1 MNVHRSE
8 HDLMWRQLLPVPERG
23 SAPLQVQLRTA
34 LVNAILDGR
43 LPAGLRLPSG
53 RELAV
58 LADVSRNTAVLVYER
73 LVADGYLEARA
84 RDGFYVCDAIGRA
97 EVAPVVGSGTPHQ
110 PDWHART
117 APTGD
122 ALRWL
127 DRPAGWQKFRY
138 PFVYGQFDPKL
149 FPLSDWRECSRQAL
163 DVASVESWAQDGA
176 HGDSAR
182 LIEQL
187 IRRVLPRRGI
197 AATPDQILLTMGT
210 QHGLYLLS
218 ELFAK
223 PGTVFGVENP
233 GYMDARN
240 IFARSGA
247 RVAPLPVDEFGVE
260 RSPELAHCDYIYCT
274 PSHQCPTGV
283 TMSTDRRLA
292 LLDHAAR
299 HDQVIFEDDYDP
311 ETQYVGQPLPA
322 LKAIDRCDR
331 VIYLSSLSKLLS
343 PGLRLGYV
351 VGPAPVIDRLR
362 VIRRLM
368 IRHAP
373 GNNQVAAALF
383 IEQGH
388 YDRLLN
394 QTRQT
399 LSKRAAALI
408 DAVRRY
414 LPDAVFCDPHGGSS
428 AWVKLPG
435 HPDMSALR
443 AACIAQ
449 GVLFDPGEP
458 FFYDTMREPYIR
470 LGYSSIPV
478 ERIEPGVREL
488 AKLVERY
495 TRRNGSRRTALA
507 SAS

>member
-1 MNVHRSE
+1 MHRSE
-8 HDLMWRQLLPVPERG
+8 HDLMWQQLLPTPARG
-23 SAPLQVQLRTA
+23 GTPLQVQLRTA

-53 RELAV
+53 RELAT
-58 LADVSRNTAVLVYER
+58 LASVSRNTAVLVYER
-73 LVADGYLEARA
+73 LVADGYLEARP
-84 RDGFYVCDAIGRA
+84 RDGFYVCDAIRHA
-97 EVAPVVGSGTPHQ
+97 EPAQVDGAAMLHR

-117 APTGD
+117 SHSGD
-122 ALRWL
+122 SFRWL

-138 PFVYGQFDPKL
+138 PFVFGQFDPKL

-163 DVASVESWAQDGA
+163 DVPSVESWAQDGA
-176 HGDSAR
+176 HGDSSR
-182 LIEQL
+182 LIDQL

-210 QHGLYLLS
+210 QHGLYLLAG
-218 ELFAK
+218 LFAK

-240 IFARSGA
+240 IFARNGA
-247 RVAPLPVDEFGVE
+247 RVAPLPVDPFGVE
-260 RSPELAHCDYIYCT
+260 RSPELAACDYVYCT

-283 TMSTDRRLA
+283 TMSTDRRLD

-299 HDQVIFEDDYDP
+299 YDQVIFEDDYDP

-322 LKAIDRCDR
+322 LKAIDKCDR

-343 PGLRLGYV
+343 PGLRIGYV
-351 VGPAPVIDRLR
+351 VGPASVIEKLR
-362 VIRRLM
+362 VMRRLM
-368 IRHAP
+368 IRQAP

-399 LSKRAAALI
+399 LSARAAALI
-408 DAVRRY
+408 DALRRY
-414 LPDAVFCDPHGGSS
+414 LPDALFNVPHGGSS

-435 HPDMSALR
+435 NPDLTALR

-449 GVLFDPGEP
+449 GLLFDPGEP
-458 FFYDTMREPYIR
+458 FFYEAMREPYIR
-470 LGYSSIPV
+470 LGFSSIGV

-488 AKLVERY
+488 ARLVDIY
-495 TRRNGSRRTALA
+495 TRRHPSRRAVVA
-507 SAS
+507 S